1 MITNSFLLLQAAD
14 AKYGKSATKVGSDQE
29 VVFEGEQIT
38 LDIEEEGIVLK
49 NGWTISPDTY
59 PRVRVFYLL
68 L

>member
-1 MITNSFLLLQAAD
+1 MIMNSFLLLQAAD
-14 AKYGKSATKVGSDQE
+14 AKYGKGATKVGPDQE

-38 LDIEEEGIVLK
+38 LDIEEEGMVLK